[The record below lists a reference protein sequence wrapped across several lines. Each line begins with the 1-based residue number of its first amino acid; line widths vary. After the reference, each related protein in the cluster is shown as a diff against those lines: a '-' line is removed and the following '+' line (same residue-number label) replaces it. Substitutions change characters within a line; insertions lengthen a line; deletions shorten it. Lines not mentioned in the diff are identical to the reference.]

1 MTSSSELKTSF
12 KRNKFPIREDILK
25 ESEETCKLFG
35 LGGEQLCL
43 EIETFL
49 LNNQKQASQLTA
61 EHIKTIKEDLMKKN
75 KTNPTKKTSKK
86 RKVYNK
92 ENVKK

>member
-1 MTSSSELKTSF
+1 MTSSSEIKTSF
-12 KRNKFPIREDILK
+12 KRNKFPLREDILK

-35 LGGEQLCL
+35 LGGEELCL
-43 EIETFL
+43 EIDAFL

-61 EHIKTIKEDLMKKN
+61 EHIKSIKEDLMKKN
-75 KTNPTKKTSKK
+75 KTNPKKTSKK
-86 RKVYNK
+86 RKVLNK